1 MREGW
6 LGDNY
11 LILFDES
18 EIPLVS
24 ERYAIS
30 NSLPGYQILGLL
42 GWDDFIVRS
51 SAGQAYSVPTVPAD
65 AKYLTPFQVPGERQ
79 SLDSDS
85 RCAGK
90 IKWYKQPIAFGGDAA
105 LGENVIWLSHEE
117 HSQLVRWWNDHYR
130 SLGSHAPG
138 R

>member
-11 LILFDES
+11 RILFDES

-51 SAGQAYSVPTVPAD
+51 SAGQAYSVPTVPP
-65 AKYLTPFQVPGERQ
+65 TP
-79 SLDSDS
+79 
-85 RCAGK
+85 
-90 IKWYKQPIAFGGDAA
+90 
-105 LGENVIWLSHEE
+105 NT
-117 HSQLVRWWNDHYR
+117 
-130 SLGSHAPG
+130 
-138 R
+138 